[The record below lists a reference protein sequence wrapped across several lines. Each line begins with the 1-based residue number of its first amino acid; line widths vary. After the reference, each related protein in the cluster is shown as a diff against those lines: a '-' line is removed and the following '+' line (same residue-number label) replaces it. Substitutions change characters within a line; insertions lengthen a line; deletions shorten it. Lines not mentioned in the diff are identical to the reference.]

1 MKVSVLVPA
10 YEMGGLGQAFLSR
23 NLDSIMSQSLETVT
37 KRLCVEIVVS
47 DHSPDGE
54 LRGFVES
61 LSMPLGFE
69 IRYERNESRRGSAS
83 ANLNFAFSK
92 SSGEIIK
99 ILFQDDFFMDELALA
114 RIVARFDENPRSMW
128 LVSGCSHSLDGLSF
142 FATMVPRYHNDIH
155 LGSNTISSPSVLSL
169 RRSAW
174 LGFDTRLRWLLDV
187 DYYKAMHD
195 AFGAPIIV
203 NESLVANGIGH
214 HQVTSQGISQT
225 KLLAEKIV
233 VSRKY
238 GPAVSHVVLSEIRGL
253 LVKAI
258 KTVRKKIRVFR
269 ERFFSGRVTPECAGQ
284 LTRVDVLN
292 RVIASIGAT
301 RYLEIGVNT
310 PDQPGYS
317 RDSIAVK
324 IKHGVDPNPET
335 AADFIET
342 SDSFFASKKAG
353 IYDVIFIDGLHLF
366 EQAYRDL
373 SNSLDHLSERGVI
386 ALHDTRPTQ
395 RFSASRRQGRS
406 SKWHGDV
413 WRSAYMLRL
422 IRKDIEMVTVDT
434 DEGITLV
441 WRSQTPS
448 TDLDFTN
455 DEIFSWKSYVQTY
468 KSALCLISDDEFLRR
483 FPVAEGSDEP

>member
-1 MKVSVLVPA
+1 VKVSVLVPA
-10 YEMGGLGQAFLSR
+10 YEMGGLGQGFLFR
-23 NLDSIMSQSLETVT
+23 NLDSIMSQSLKTAT
-37 KRLCVEIVVS
+37 KRLRVEIVVS
-47 DHSPDGE
+47 DHSPTGE
-54 LRGFVES
+54 LRQVVES
-61 LSMPLGFE
+61 LSMPPGFQ
-69 IRYERNESRRGSAS
+69 IRYEQNESGRGSAS

-99 ILFQDDFFMDELALA
+99 ILFQDDFFIDESALS
-114 RIVARFDENPRSMW
+114 RIVARFDENPESMW
-128 LVSGCSHSLDGLSF
+128 LVSGCCHSRDGRSF
-142 FATMVPRYHNDIH
+142 FSPMVPRYHDQIH
-155 LGSNTISSPSVLSL
+155 LGSNTISSPSVLSI

-187 DYYKAMHD
+187 DYYKAMHNV
-195 AFGAPIIV
+195 FGAPMII
-203 NESLVANGIGH
+203 NQPHVANGIGD

-225 KLLAEKIV
+225 RVLAETIL

-238 GPAVSHVVLSEIRGL
+238 GPAVSHVVLSEFRGL
-253 LVKAI
+253 MGKAL
-258 KTVRKKIRVFR
+258 KTVRKKIRLFR

-284 LTRVDVLN
+284 LTRVEVLN

-310 PDQPGYS
+310 RDQPGYS

-342 SDSFFASKKAG
+342 SDSFFASEKAG
-353 IYDVIFIDGLHLF
+353 LYDVIFIDGLHLF

-373 SNSLDHLSERGVI
+373 SNSLDHLSEGGVI
-386 ALHDTRPTQ
+386 ALHDTRPTH
-395 RFSASRRQGRS
+395 RFSASRRHGRS

-413 WRSAYMLRL
+413 WRSAYMFRL

-434 DEGITLV
+434 DEGITLI
-441 WRSQTPS
+441 WRSETPS
-448 TDLDFTN
+448 PELEFTN
-455 DEIFSWKSYVQTY
+455 DEIFSWKNYVQTY
-468 KSALCLISDDEFLRR
+468 KFALCLISDDEFFRK
-483 FPVAEGSDEP
+483 FPVAKGPDKP